1 MEKLKRQEK
10 IDQVS
15 RRLEICLKISYYCS
29 QRSSS
34 GLRICTNFYL
44 FNLPYGK
51 ALALL
56 ILVTVHT
63 DLYLL

>member
-1 MEKLKRQEK
+1 MN
-10 IDQVS
+10 
-15 RRLEICLKISYYCS
+15 
-29 QRSSS
+29 
-34 GLRICTNFYL
+34 TTFYL

-56 ILVTVHT
+56 ILVTVLT